1 MVVAAFETQDSAVFQ
16 FEKDNINDTFKIND
30 TLDISAEIAAIEKT
44 DKDEYLK
51 KKKIYS
57 PISDIVKDTKIK
69 LSSIII
75 PSATHSL
82 IRKPKEESN
91 YTDIKSKGLF
101 LTKIKRYIYDSLQ
114 NVDSIKPESAS
125 QINIKFE
132 QLIKKLSK
140 MSLIMRCKS

>member
-57 PISDIVKDTKIK
+57 LISDIVKDTKINK
-69 LSSIII
+69 
-75 PSATHSL
+75 A
-82 IRKPKEESN
+82 
-91 YTDIKSKGLF
+91 
-101 LTKIKRYIYDSLQ
+101 Q
-114 NVDSIKPESAS
+114 
-125 QINIKFE
+125 
-132 QLIKKLSK
+132 
-140 MSLIMRCKS
+140 